1 MGSPFSGAAP
11 YYARHRLDH
20 GEEAIAHVAAVLGR
34 DATVLDLGCGPGTVA
49 IPLAPH
55 VREVLAVDPDPE
67 MLAEGRRLGAHV
79 PNIRWLSGDSTGL
92 AALPPFGHVVM
103 GRSFHWMDR
112 RAVLAELDRLLPPD
126 GVVVLLGPSRQP
138 PEEPWEPAMRRV
150 RARLGVGEGTRTA
163 SDSYK
168 ATGLHHHDVLAASPF
183 SDLTTAC
190 YERRVTTDLDSVLGL
205 QFSYSYSTPPL
216 LGERLEAFV
225 EDARRELLADNPS
238 GEWEHVRQTEVVV
251 ARRPA
256 DRSPGRPARG

>member
-11 YYARHRLDH
+11 YYATHRLDH
-20 GEEAIAHVAAVLGR
+20 GEEAIAHVAAVLGG
-34 DATVLDLGCGPGTVA
+34 DETVLDLGCGPGTVA

-67 MLAEGRRLGAHV
+67 MLAEGRRRGAHV

-92 AALPPFGHVVM
+92 AALPPFDHVVM

-126 GVVVLLGPSRQP
+126 GAVVLLGPSRQP

-150 RARLGVGEGTRTA
+150 RARFGVGKQTA
-163 SDSYK
+163 PATYQ

-190 YERRVTTDLDSVLGL
+190 WERRVTTGLDTVLGL
-205 QFSYSYSTPPL
+205 QFSYSYSTPAH
-216 LGERLEAFV
+216 LGERLEVFV

-251 ARRPA
+251 ARRP
-256 DRSPGRPARG
+256 PRG

>member
-11 YYARHRLDH
+11 HYARHRLDH
-20 GEEAIAHVAAVLGR
+20 GEEAVAHVAAVLGG

-55 VREVLAVDPDPE
+55 VREVLAVDPDQE
-67 MLAEGRRLGAHV
+67 MLAEGRRLGAGV

-92 AALPPFGHVVM
+92 AGLPPFGHVVM

-126 GVVVLLGPSRQP
+126 GVVVLLGPSRRP
-138 PEEPWEPAMRRV
+138 VEEPWEPAMRRV
-150 RARLGVGEGTRTA
+150 RARFGVGQQTAPGT
-163 SDSYK
+163 YQ

-183 SDLTTAC
+183 SDVTTAC
-190 YERRVTTDLDSVLGL
+190 YEQPVTTGLDTVLGL
-205 QFSYSYSTPPL
+205 QLSYSSSTPTR
-216 LGERLEAFV
+216 LGERLEAFT

-256 DRSPGRPARG
+256 RRSPPG